1 MRIEAARKLVRG
13 CAREAQRCLEHN
25 IDGGPQ
31 NKAPVPQKDRDHAI
45 MGGCKKCS
53 KYYLVVVGGR
63 FLLVKLGILL
73 VLMDT
78 EVTSR

>member
-45 MGGCKKCS
+45 MGGCATQ
-53 KYYLVVVGGR
+53 GAR
-63 FLLVKLGILL
+63 GIKAFHPPALCP
-73 VLMDT
+73 
-78 EVTSR
+78 EFFE